1 LFRDTDPVFCFQQKA
16 PALSGA
22 FLFDDD
28 AEVARAKAH
37 VAKPPMDKPT
47 RKIKNGI
54 RD

>member
-1 LFRDTDPVFCFQQKA
+1 LFLDTDPAFCFLQKA

-22 FLFDDD
+22 FLFDDV
-28 AEVARAKAH
+28 AEAAHAMAH